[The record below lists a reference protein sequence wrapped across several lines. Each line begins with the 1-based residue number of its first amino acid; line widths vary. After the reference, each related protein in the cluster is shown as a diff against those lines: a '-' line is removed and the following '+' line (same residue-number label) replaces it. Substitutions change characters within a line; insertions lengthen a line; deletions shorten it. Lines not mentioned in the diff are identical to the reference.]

1 MTWYGITVTAQNKPT
16 AIALE
21 ARQARRRRGHA
32 TKSATFAV
40 ANGTAT
46 NSPIRISSTVCAHT
60 ATVATAK
67 SRSSRRSTLQMRRPA
82 ESATGDAGGAAPAFS
97 FIAPPLPRRRH
108 EVEREPQARL
118 VPDSITRACGLPLRR
133 EPCVVPRDDGL
144 EAGAGDRD
152 GRSGWSWKQ
161 KGPRS
166 AALSFEEL
174 AGLEPATSSVRS
186 RRQPSPRVAIL
197 CRLQPFRRFGHRRS
211 RPWGA
216 QTRSARGVSGAGAS
230 V

>member
-16 AIALE
+16 VIALE

-97 FIAPPLPRRRH
+97 FIAPPLPRRRN
-108 EVEREPQARL
+108 EVEREPQGTPCSRFNHSSMRSSTSARA
-118 VPDSITRACGLPLRR
+118 VCSA
-133 EPCVVPRDDGL
+133 RD
-144 EAGAGDRD
+144 E
-152 GRSGWSWKQ
+152 
-161 KGPRS
+161 
-166 AALSFEEL
+166 
-174 AGLEPATSSVRS
+174 
-186 RRQPSPRVAIL
+186 RVAKDGDA
-197 CRLQPFRRFGHRRS
+197 P
-211 RPWGA
+211 
-216 QTRSARGVSGAGAS
+216 AREVAETAANG
-230 V
+230 